1 MVMSVGVYLRI
12 SDAEEGD
19 TEGVTRQR
27 EDCCALTSI
36 RRWTVGRV
44 YEDNDISAYRRKVVR
59 PDFEQML
66 TDLRSG
72 AIKGVVVYNLD
83 RLARQPKDL
92 ERLIDIYEEH
102 PEYVFASLQG
112 DIDLSS
118 DDGVTMARVMVTFA
132 NKSSRDTGRRVRRTQ
147 QQLAEKGKPHGGRKP
162 YGWTPA
168 GTVDPEARK
177 EILAGQDRILAGDK
191 ISAIQLDWAERGVA
205 PLNAKGERYKAKKAA
220 GATDTPVR
228 HKNIRGILT
237 HPALAGFKVYCGEIM
252 RDMDGEP
259 VRGDWEA
266 ICSPERLDAVTAA
279 LEERKL
285 PTRGGQGVTKYL
297 LSGIARCG
305 VCSKGMRGGV
315 KGGSYYYACANFEPG
330 QRCGKVRRVGPPVDD
345 LVIDLVLLDRHRKR
359 SAPAAGAAPWPGEA
373 ELGQVQ
379 SDIAELVEAR
389 KAGKISV
396 AVMIE
401 LLPDLEAR
409 RDTLLFERRRAA
421 ADRLRKETA
430 LEADAETREDF
441 LDRPLD
447 RQRALVL
454 QSLKGV
460 IIHPSGRTGRG
471 FNPDLIQILPA
482 D

>member
-1 MVMSVGVYLRI
+1 MAIPVGVYTRI

-19 TEGVTRQR
+19 TLGVSRQR
-27 EDCCALTSI
+27 QDCCDLVGI
-36 RRWTVGRV
+36 RRWRMGRV
-44 YEDNDISAYRRKVVR
+44 YEDNDFSAYQRKVVR

-66 TDLRSG
+66 TDLRAG
-72 AIKGVVVYNLD
+72 AIKGVVVYDLD
-83 RLARQPKDL
+83 RLVRQPRDL
-92 ERLIDIYEEH
+92 ERLIEIYDDH
-102 PEYVFASLQG
+102 PEYVFTSLQG
-112 DIDLSS
+112 DINLTSS
-118 DDGVTMARVMVTFA
+118 DGRTMARVLVAFA
-132 NKSSRDTGRRVRRTQ
+132 NKSSSDTSRRVKRKQ
-147 QQLAEKGKPHGGRKP
+147 QELAESGKPHGGRP
-162 YGWTPA
+162 AFGWLPDGLTA
-168 GTVDPEARK
+168 DEDAKK
-177 EILAGQDRILAGDK
+177 EILAGQKRVLAGDK

-205 PLNAKGERYKAKKAA
+205 PLNRKGERYSDA
-220 GATDTPVR
+220 PVR
-228 HKNIRGILT
+228 HKNVKHILT
-237 HPALAGFKVYCGEIM
+237 NPALAGFKVYKGEIVTGP
-252 RDMDGEP
+252 DGEP
-259 VRGDWEA
+259 ITAAWD
-266 ICSPERLDAVTAA
+266 ILCSPERLEAVRTA
-279 LEERKL
+279 LEERRL

-359 SAPAAGAAPWPGEA
+359 SAPAAGVAPWPGEA

-471 FNPDLIQILPA
+471 FNPDLIQTLPA